1 MVTNIEITNREGII
15 TMIIN
20 HKHHKEIR
28 QLLGVYIILPILW
41 SMSNFLSSES
51 LTIDPVVLFF
61 GLQGYFVYIISREK
75 VKVAQRTI
83 ICLISTYLGVSIFNW
98 LNIHEISVTVP
109 TYFFILT
116 VSVAIYAY
124 LRFITKER
132 KD

>member
-1 MVTNIEITNREGII
+1 MVTNIELTNREGII
-15 TMIIN
+15 TVIIN
-20 HKHHKEIR
+20 HKHLKEIR
-28 QLLGVYIILPILW
+28 QLLGVYIILSILW
-41 SMSNFLSSES
+41 SISNFLSSES

-75 VKVAQRTI
+75 VKVTQRTI

-98 LNIHEISVTVP
+98 LNIHEISVTIPV
-109 TYFFILT
+109 YLVILT
-116 VSVAIYAY
+116 VSVALYAY